1 MKKSVS
7 FVAIL
12 CINFLIYGFNTL
24 FGSLLPPYFTA
35 RFTPTVAGVLL
46 SFGPIVAIFSP
57 MLWGVVSDRAANKNR
72 VMMLLVAGATL
83 FFLLISTTLSI
94 PLLAVYL
101 IMTMFFM
108 APFGGLVDLLTL
120 NACEQV
126 QKPYG
131 PCRVLG
137 TLGFGMVALFGDLL
151 MAGDDRRL
159 FPLAVAVGGL
169 SLLSLV
175 LMPQHTAATQSK
187 RSFGGFAD
195 YFKNKTLLLLTLIIG
210 VAQFT
215 WAYYSNFCAQYLTD
229 TLNAPDGIW
238 GTVVLFTVLS
248 EIPFFFLF
256 KKIFEKF
263 SIYAL
268 VAVSCLI
275 MALRWLA
282 FGLVEN
288 LILLLIITAVTGT
301 FVTVLTYCI
310 TVYIKEKIAPELQAT
325 TLNLLYAL
333 GMGVSKTLAGFVG
346 GILTEHLGFVVS
358 ILICS
363 GLMFVMFLLSV
374 KNKKALQ

>member
-7 FVAIL
+7 FFAIL

-35 RFTPTVAGVLL
+35 RFTPTVAGILL

-72 VMMLLVAGATL
+72 VMMLLVGGATL
-83 FFLLISTTLSI
+83 FFVLISTTLNV

-101 IMTMFFM
+101 ILTMFFM

-120 NACEQV
+120 NACEQI

-137 TLGFGMVALFGDLL
+137 TLGFGIIGLFGDLL

-159 FPLAVAVGGL
+159 FPMAIAVGGL
-169 SLLSLV
+169 SIPSLV

-187 RSFGGFAD
+187 KSIGGFSD
-195 YFKNKTLLLLTLIIG
+195 YFKNKTLVLLTLIIG

-215 WAYYSNFCAQYLTD
+215 WAYYCNFCAQYLTD
-229 TLNAPDGIW
+229 VLHAPNGIW

-263 SIYAL
+263 SLYTL
-268 VAVSCLI
+268 VTVSCLV
-275 MALRWLA
+275 MFLRWLA
-282 FGLVEN
+282 FGLVQN
-288 LILLLIITAVTGT
+288 PALLLVVTAITGT
-301 FVTVLTYCI
+301 FITVLTYCV
-310 TVYIKEKIAPELQAT
+310 TVYIKEKVAPDMQAT

-346 GILTEHLGFVVS
+346 GVMTEHLGFVIS
-358 ILICS
+358 ILICG
-363 GLMFVMFLLSV
+363 GLMFAMTLLSW

>member
-7 FVAIL
+7 FFAIL
-12 CINFLIYGFNTL
+12 SINFLIYGFNTL

-57 MLWGVVSDRAANKNR
+57 MLWGVVSDRSANKNR
-72 VMMLLVAGATL
+72 VMMLLVGGATL
-83 FFLLISTTLSI
+83 FFLLISTTLNL

-126 QKPYG
+126 DKPYG

-159 FPLAVAVGGL
+159 FPMAIAVGGL
-169 SLLSLV
+169 SVLSLM
-175 LMPQHTAATQSK
+175 LMPQHTAATCSK
-187 RSFGGFAD
+187 RSFGGFAR
-195 YFKNKTLLLLTLIIG
+195 YFQNKTLVLLTLIIG

-215 WAYYSNFCAQYLTD
+215 WAYYSNFCPLYLTD
-229 TLNAPDGIW
+229 VLHAPDGIW
-238 GTVVLFTVLS
+238 GTMVLFTVLS
-248 EIPFFFLF
+248 EIPFFLLF
-256 KKIFEKF
+256 KRIFQKF
-263 SIYAL
+263 SIDTL
-268 VAVSCLI
+268 VTLSCL
-275 MALRWLA
+275 MMVLRWLA
-282 FGLVEN
+282 FGLVRN
-288 LILLLIITAVTGT
+288 LILLLVITAVTGT
-301 FVTVLTYCI
+301 FITILTYCV
-310 TVYIKEKIAPELQAT
+310 TVYIKEKIAPHMQAT
-325 TLNLLYAL
+325 TLTLLYAL
-333 GMGVSKTLAGFVG
+333 GMGVAKTLAGFAG
-346 GILTEHLGFVVS
+346 GILTEHLGFVTT

-363 GLMFVMFLLSV
+363 GLMFVMFLLSL
-374 KNKKALQ
+374 KNKSALQ